1 MEAKINR
8 KDLLE
13 KTKIMSSAI
22 DKNFP
27 IPAVRMVKMKFG
39 KDIKLVATNSD
50 FTVITSI
57 SDFLLESEENENT
70 ELLIDPVKA
79 YSFLSSLKS
88 DMITL
93 IATDKNVTIK
103 YGKSKMQMAI
113 GEAKDFPRIST
124 KHGNNSFVVDVKEF
138 ENALN
143 KVKDSM
149 SYVSTRP
156 ILNGVNMV
164 GNENGTLRLQTTD
177 SYRLSRHDLKN
188 NISENFNIVIPSKCI
203 KFILKNVNS
212 QKYEKMKFIIE
223 NKEVFIQY
231 GDYILKS
238 RIIDGTFPNVDRILN
253 QNSII
258 NLKVSTDGL
267 NDIIKKCQIV
277 RDTDS
282 TCLITLNYSHDDN
295 KIRAVSQIKGISKIE
310 DELDVEEL
318 HFDSNKND
326 ISISFNAD
334 YLQSAIQ
341 NIDTNSFIMNICGE
355 LKPCFILDDLKED
368 EQNGIQV
375 VVPVRTY

>member
-8 KDLLE
+8 RDLLE
-13 KTKIMSSAI
+13 KMRILSSSI
-22 DKNFP
+22 DKTFP
-27 IPAVRMVKMKFG
+27 ISAVRMVKMKFG
-39 KDIKLVATNSD
+39 NDIKLVSTNSD

-57 SDFLLESEENENT
+57 NDFECEDNDNH
-70 ELLIDPVKA
+70 ELLIDPFKVH
-79 YSFLSSLKS
+79 SFLSTLKGN
-88 DMITL
+88 MITL
-93 IATDKNVTIK
+93 VATDKNITIK
-103 YGKSKMQMAI
+103 DGKSKMQMAI
-113 GEAKDFPRIST
+113 GDIKDYPKIST
-124 KHGNNSFVVDVKEF
+124 KHGNNSFIVDTEEF
-138 ENALN
+138 EKVLN

-149 SYVSTRP
+149 SYASTRP

-177 SYRLSRHDLKN
+177 SYRLSRHDLKIN
-188 NISENFNIVIPSKCI
+188 VSENFNIVIPSKCI

-238 RIIDGTFPNVDRILN
+238 RIIDGTFPNMDRIIN
-253 QNSII
+253 QSSII
-258 NLKVSTDGL
+258 DLKVPTDGL

-282 TCLITLNYSHDDN
+282 TCLITLSYSHDDN

-310 DELDVEEL
+310 DELYVKEIN
-318 HFDSNKND
+318 FDSNKND

-355 LKPCFILDDLKED
+355 LKPCFILDNLKED

>member
-1 MEAKINR
+1 MKAKINR
-8 KDLLE
+8 RDLLE
-13 KTKIMSSAI
+13 KMRILSSSI
-22 DKNFP
+22 DKSYP
-27 IPAVRMVKMKFG
+27 ISAVRMVKMKFG
-39 KDIKLVATNSD
+39 NDIKLVSTNSD

-57 SDFLLESEENENT
+57 NDFECEDNDNH
-70 ELLIDPVKA
+70 ELLIDPFKVH
-79 YSFLSSLKS
+79 SFLSTLKG

-93 IATDKNVTIK
+93 VATDKNITIK
-103 YGKSKMQMAI
+103 DGKSKMQMAI
-113 GEAKDFPRIST
+113 GDVKDYPKIST
-124 KHGNNSFVVDVKEF
+124 KHGNNSFIVDVEEF
-138 ENALN
+138 ERMLN
-143 KVKDSM
+143 KVKNSM

-223 NKEVFIQY
+223 SKEVFVQY

-238 RIIDGTFPNVDRILN
+238 RIIDGTFPNMDRILN

-267 NDIIKKCQIV
+267 NEIIKKCQIV

>member
-8 KDLLE
+8 RDLLE
-13 KTKIMSSAI
+13 KMRILSSSI
-22 DKNFP
+22 DKTFP

-39 KDIKLVATNSD
+39 NDIKLVSTNSD

-57 SDFLLESEENENT
+57 NDFECEDNDNH
-70 ELLIDPVKA
+70 ELLIDPFKVH
-79 YSFLSSLKS
+79 SFLSTLKGN
-88 DMITL
+88 MITL
-93 IATDKNVTIK
+93 VATDKNITIK
-103 YGKSKMQMAI
+103 DGKSKMQMAI
-113 GEAKDFPRIST
+113 GDIKDYPKIST
-124 KHGNNSFVVDVKEF
+124 KHGNNSFIVDTEEF
-138 ENALN
+138 EKVLN

-164 GNENGTLRLQTTD
+164 GNENDTLRLQTTD
-177 SYRLSRHDLKN
+177 SYRLSRYDLKIN
-188 NISENFNIVIPSKCI
+188 VSENFNIVIPSKCI

-223 NKEVFIQY
+223 SKEVFIQY

-238 RIIDGTFPNVDRILN
+238 RIIDGTFPNMDRILN

-310 DELDVEEL
+310 DELYVEEIN
-318 HFDSNKND
+318 FDSNKND

-355 LKPCFILDDLKED
+355 LKPCFILDNLKED

>member
-8 KDLLE
+8 SDLLE
-13 KTKIMSSAI
+13 KMRILSSSI
-22 DKNFP
+22 DKTFP
-27 IPAVRMVKMKFG
+27 ISAVRMVKMKFG
-39 KDIKLVATNSD
+39 NDIKLVSTNSD

-57 SDFLLESEENENT
+57 NDFECEDNDNH
-70 ELLIDPVKA
+70 ELLIDPFKVH
-79 YSFLSSLKS
+79 SFLSTLKGN
-88 DMITL
+88 MITL
-93 IATDKNVTIK
+93 VATDKNITIK
-103 YGKSKMQMAI
+103 DGKSKMQMAI
-113 GEAKDFPRIST
+113 GDIKDYPKIST
-124 KHGNNSFVVDVKEF
+124 KHGNNSFIVDTEEF
-138 ENALN
+138 EKVLN
-143 KVKDSM
+143 KVKDSI
-149 SYVSTRP
+149 SYASTRP

-177 SYRLSRHDLKN
+177 SYRLSRCDLKIN
-188 NISENFNIVIPSKCI
+188 VSENFNIVIPSKCI

-238 RIIDGTFPNVDRILN
+238 RIIDGTFPNMDRILN

-258 NLKVSTDGL
+258 DLKVPTDMF

-310 DELDVEEL
+310 DELYVEEIN
-318 HFDSNKND
+318 FDSNKND

-355 LKPCFILDDLKED
+355 LKPCFILDNLKED